1 MAEINT
7 ASTTGNKSRKHGK
20 KLSTRVDLTPM
31 VDLGFL
37 LITFFIITTTM
48 TENKAMKLIMPAD
61 GPPMPSAASTT
72 ITLLPGSNDSVFYFA
87 GQLNNALA
95 NNYAGWRSY
104 HIMTGVGDLIRT
116 RKKELHLSGRQEDLM
131 VIISPTDN
139 SSYKNIIDLLDE
151 MLINDVKRYVVSTDR
166 QAIATLKASGTLP
179 RDF

>member
-7 ASTTGNKSRKHGK
+7 ASSTGNRSRTHGK

-48 TENKAMKLIMPAD
+48 TENKAMNLVMPAD
-61 GPPMPSAASTT
+61 GPPMPSAESTT
-72 ITLLPGSNDSVFYFA
+72 ITLLPGRHDSLYYFS
-87 GQLNNALA
+87 GQLADALA
-95 NNYAGWRSY
+95 ANHSGWKSY
-104 HIMTGVGDLIRT
+104 HVSTGVGDLIRT
-116 RKKELHLSGRQEDLM
+116 KKKELGISGKQNDLM

-139 SSYKNIIDLLDE
+139 SSYKNIVDLLDE

-166 QAIATLKASGTLP
+166 EAIASLKASGKLP
-179 RDF
+179 HDF